1 MRNVQVVVWDYSKT
15 GMEWLDL
22 YAENL
27 DVMELVSINGEDGT
41 IPLSYLSE
49 NTSWEYLL
57 IFEYGATA
65 QITRLLEL
73 SRIPLD
79 KVIFCYDT
87 ASLWEHKKAIR
98 YMMNDVIKR
107 MLDYLELGLY
117 HQYIAVTVEKGISYL
132 GRTTDQ
138 CIMIQMFITQKN
150 WAADEMHHFF
160 ELSGQYYPA
169 REGQKLFCDIG
180 ANIGTTCIY
189 FKKCLDPSVN
199 ILAFEPMP
207 ETFQMLSMNVAL
219 NGLSES
225 VTLERVGLS
234 DEKADSLFHYN
245 EKNPGGSSF
254 VNDNSSH
261 VSVTVSTVP
270 FDDYLRE
277 KKIPPET
284 IKYLWVDVEGFEAAF
299 VKGAMNTLQTLS
311 VPFVM
316 EFTPFFLQKQG
327 RFSELVENLK
337 TLYANYIELSDP
349 ENTIHEINDL
359 YQYADAD
366 SSFQKDLFLLK

>member
-1 MRNVQVVVWDYSKT
+1 MRNTQVVVWDYSKT
-15 GMEWLDL
+15 GMGWLDL

-27 DVMELVSINGEDGT
+27 DIMELVSINGEDGT

-57 IFEYGATA
+57 IFESGATA

-79 KVIFCYDT
+79 KVIFCLDT
-87 ASLWEHKKAIR
+87 ASLWEHKKTVC

-107 MLDYLELGLY
+107 LLDYYELGLY
-117 HQYIAVTVEKGISYL
+117 NQYIAVTVENGISYL

-138 CIMIQMFITQKN
+138 CILIQMFITRKN
-150 WAADEMHHFF
+150 WASDDMHRFF
-160 ELSGQYYPA
+160 ELSGRYYPA
-169 REGQKLFCDIG
+169 RKEQKLFCDIG

-189 FKKCLDPSVN
+189 FKKCLDPSVD

-207 ETFQMLSMNVAL
+207 ETFQMLSMNVEL

-225 VTLERVGLS
+225 ATLEKVGLS

-245 EKNPGGSSF
+245 ARNPGGSSF
-254 VNDNSSH
+254 VNDSSSDT
-261 VSVTVSTVP
+261 SVTVSTIP
-270 FDDYLRE
+270 FDVYLKE
-277 KKIPPET
+277 KMISPET
-284 IKYLWVDVEGFEAAF
+284 IRYLWIDVEGFEAAF
-299 VKGAMNTLQTLS
+299 VKGALNTLRTIS
-311 VPFVM
+311 VPIVM

-327 RFSELVENLK
+327 RFSELIENLK
-337 TLYANYIELSDP
+337 TIYSGYIELSDP
-349 ENTIHEINDL
+349 EGSIHELNDL

-366 SSFQKDLFLLK
+366 NTFQKDLFLLK